1 MAEVQVAILGL
12 GRIGASIGLA
22 LKRYSARAQSKHA
35 FTVTGFSTRPDD
47 AKAAQKRGA
56 VDSIAHQPTDA
67 ARGKDIVV
75 IALPYAEVKAAYDYF
90 APELRPGAVVLDF
103 SPLKQEPIKWAEKHL
118 KNDAHMIGMTPLFNP
133 AVLFDPVDTAD
144 RASESLFDDG
154 LMLITPSVTSI
165 PEAIEL
171 ATDFSGLLGSRSQF
185 TDPAEHDVLMAATE
199 VLPNVL
205 GLGYYLALSRATG
218 WGDVQRNTNP
228 TFGAMTHVLYDT
240 HPDDLAAILR
250 DSGPDVV
257 RVLDTVM
264 ATLRDLRAALAAQDH
279 NTLEP
284 VIASAAETYEQW
296 YNRRY
301 HWKFDDDKIKSP
313 EPPGIMS
320 ALLGGWVGNKLRN
333 RGSSQDDDRS

>member
-12 GRIGASIGLA
+12 GRVGASIGLA

-35 FTVTGFSTRPDD
+35 FIVTGFSTRPDD
-47 AKAAQKRGA
+47 AKAAHKRGA
-56 VDSIAHQPTDA
+56 IDTIAHQPADA

-75 IALPYAEVKAAYDYF
+75 MALPYAEVVAAYEYF
-90 APELRPGAVVLDF
+90 APDLRPGAVVLDF
-103 SPLKQEPIKWAEKHL
+103 SPLKREPIKWANKHL
-118 KNDAHMIGMTPLFNP
+118 KNDAHMIGMTPLLNP
-133 AVLFDPVDTAD
+133 AVLFDPLDTTD
-144 RASESLFDDG
+144 RASETLFDDG
-154 LMLITPSVTSI
+154 LMLITPSVNSI

-171 ATDFSGLLGSRSQF
+171 ATDFSIILGSRTQF
-185 TDPAEHDVLMAATE
+185 ADPAEHDVLMAATE
-199 VLPNVL
+199 ILPDLL

-228 TFGAMTHVLYDT
+228 TFGAMTHTLYDT
-240 HPDDLAAILR
+240 HPDDLTAVLR

-257 RVLDTVM
+257 RALDTVM
-264 ATLRDLRAALAAQDH
+264 ATLRDLRAALAAQD
-279 NTLEP
+279 NATLEP
-284 VIASAAETYEQW
+284 IIAAAAETYEQW

-301 HWKFDDDKIKSP
+301 HWKFDDDKLKSP